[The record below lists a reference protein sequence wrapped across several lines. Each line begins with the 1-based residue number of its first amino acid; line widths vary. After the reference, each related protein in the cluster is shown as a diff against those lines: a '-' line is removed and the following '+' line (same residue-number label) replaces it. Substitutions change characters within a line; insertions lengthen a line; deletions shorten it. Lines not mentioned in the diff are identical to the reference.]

1 MEANEEKR
9 QAYQELIK
17 DISKENLVYVDES
30 GIEEGTCKEYAW
42 SKVGQVIQGKR
53 SGKTY
58 KRLNIIGALNQG
70 NSLAPFT
77 FYGSC
82 NTDIFNLWL
91 EKILIPELKPGQ
103 VVIIDNAS
111 FHKSKK
117 TKEIITKAGC
127 QLIFLPPYSPDLNP
141 IEKFWAQMKKWVRNM
156 IHNFEDLYQT
166 LTHFFCSN
174 AS

>member
-9 QAYQELIK
+9 RAYQELTK
-17 DISKENLVYVDES
+17 DIPKEDLVYVDES
-30 GIEEGTCKEYAW
+30 GMEEGSCKEYAW
-42 SKVGQVIQGKR
+42 SEKGNPLQGKR

-58 KRLNIIGALNQG
+58 KRLNIIGALNNG

-82 NTDIFNLWL
+82 NTEIFNLWV
-91 EKILIPELKPGQ
+91 EKILLPELKPGQ
-103 VVIIDNAS
+103 VVILDNAS

-117 TKEIITKAGC
+117 TREIIENAGC
-127 QLIFLPPYSPDLNP
+127 RVIFLPPYSPDFNP
-141 IEKFWAQMKKWVRNM
+141 IEKFWAKMKKWIRNM
-156 IHNFEDLYQT
+156 IRNFDSLYQT
-166 LTHFFCSN
+166 LSCFFCSN